1 MEQKELKEL
10 VGVTTIVMSLAIV
23 ASCAKAPAP
32 EKTSAQDPVAR
43 GKYLVAVTACGD
55 CHTPTKR
62 GEKGPEPDLTRLLSG
77 HPASMEMPDHE
88 PVEGPWNWAGA
99 ATNTAYL
106 GPWGTSYAANITSD
120 PNTGIGAWTDATF
133 IEAMRTGRHWLKD
146 RPIMPPMPWAAYAQM
161 TDDDLKAI
169 FAYLMTVPPVENRV
183 PVYRIP
189 KASTASTH

>member
-1 MEQKELKEL
+1 MKEL

-120 PNTGIGAWTDATF
+120 PHTGIGAWTDATF